1 MDEELDEIRKRRL
14 AELQEMMLKEQMEAA
29 ERERIKMELEAQK
42 QAVLRMILTSEA
54 RDRLNTL
61 RLTRP
66 ELVEQI
72 ESQLVTLA
80 NTGRLRGKI
89 TDSQLKAM
97 LEKLVSRKRD
107 IRIARK

>member
-1 MDEELDEIRKRRL
+1 MDEELDEIKKRRL
-14 AELQEMMLKEQMEAA
+14 AELQEIMMKEQMEAA

-61 RLTRP
+61 KLTRP

-72 ESQLVTLA
+72 ENQLVALA
-80 NTGRLRGKI
+80 NTGRIREKI
-89 TDSQLKAM
+89 TDAKLKAM
-97 LEKLVSRKRD
+97 LGRLVSKRTD
-107 IRIARK
+107 IKIARK